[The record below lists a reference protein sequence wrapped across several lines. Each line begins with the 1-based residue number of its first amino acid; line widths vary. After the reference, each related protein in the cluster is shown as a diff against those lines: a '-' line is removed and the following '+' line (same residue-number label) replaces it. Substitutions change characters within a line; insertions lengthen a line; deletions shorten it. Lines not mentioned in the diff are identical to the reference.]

1 MSKDPIGLFGGLNSK
16 IYVKDPNQW
25 VDTMGL
31 MADYAWTDGNG
42 SFSRTKD
49 SKHKYAADR
58 KTITKQEQMDRQ
70 AQINAEN
77 RQKMMQIQ
85 NESQKTQEAWNASA
99 QSMNEI
105 NKQQSRGYGSER
117 VLIPQNVDTPWVPP
131 SLPQEVVDFS
141 AGVGDIL
148 SFGATDY
155 IRDKMGTNGVV
166 DKDSYS
172 YGSGQATGVAVGM
185 MTGVGAAASAR
196 GVGTVAQIG
205 TTNVLKASAISSVT
219 GQVYTCNCDYA
230 SVNINTPIGSVGTT
244 INLLSPDVFGSI
256 GGSASNV
263 AEPAG
268 KAIAKAIGLPTKH
281 VEKSKPASL
290 SVTFGKV
297 ENIDPRLNRGNEV
310 SLFLD
315 GKAYNTTVTAPVIGI
330 TGGYT
335 FPGQTIDE
343 DKDPFKEKYAT
354 ERGWSMGGG
363 GIDTSVSGSVKIIGK
378 GGWYDPSDKN
388 K

>member
-343 DKDPFKEKYAT
+343 GKDPFKEKYAT

>member
-117 VLIPQNVDTPWVPP
+117 VLIP
-131 SLPQEVVDFS
+131 
-141 AGVGDIL
+141 
-148 SFGATDY
+148 
-155 IRDKMGTNGVV
+155 
-166 DKDSYS
+166 
-172 YGSGQATGVAVGM
+172 
-185 MTGVGAAASAR
+185 
-196 GVGTVAQIG
+196 
-205 TTNVLKASAISSVT
+205 
-219 GQVYTCNCDYA
+219 
-230 SVNINTPIGSVGTT
+230 
-244 INLLSPDVFGSI
+244 
-256 GGSASNV
+256 
-263 AEPAG
+263 
-268 KAIAKAIGLPTKH
+268 
-281 VEKSKPASL
+281 
-290 SVTFGKV
+290 
-297 ENIDPRLNRGNEV
+297 
-310 SLFLD
+310 
-315 GKAYNTTVTAPVIGI
+315 
-330 TGGYT
+330 
-335 FPGQTIDE
+335 
-343 DKDPFKEKYAT
+343 
-354 ERGWSMGGG
+354 
-363 GIDTSVSGSVKIIGK
+363 
-378 GGWYDPSDKN
+378 
-388 K
+388 